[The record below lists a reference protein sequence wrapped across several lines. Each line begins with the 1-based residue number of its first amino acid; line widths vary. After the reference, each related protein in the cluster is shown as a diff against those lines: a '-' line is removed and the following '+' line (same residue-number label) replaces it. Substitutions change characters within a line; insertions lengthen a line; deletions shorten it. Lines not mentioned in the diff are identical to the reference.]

1 MDGNKDEVR
10 KEEAAVQSE
19 QKDADIKPNGT
30 ALFPFIVF
38 VGVYLGA
45 GIILQMQGVEMPFY
59 QFPAPLASIIGI
71 IVAFALLRGQF
82 SDKFN
87 TFIEGCGN
95 PDILIMCMIFLLA
108 GGFAVVCKAMGGI
121 DSTVN
126 LGLTYIPPQYLAAGV
141 FLISAFISTATG
153 TSVGCC
159 AAVGP
164 IAVAIAEKSGTPLGL
179 VLGCLVGGAMLGDNL
194 SIISDTTIAS
204 TRTQGCEMKD
214 KFKLNLWLAIVPA
227 VITFVLLVI
236 FGGSDEAVRSGEH
249 PYSLI
254 KILPYI
260 VVLVTAVAGVDVF
273 LVLVGGTVLAGIIGM
288 AYGDLT
294 FLSFMQAIYKGFSGM
309 FDIFLLSLL
318 TGGLAAMVSR
328 AGGIAFLLHSVEKFI
343 TGSKSAQIGI
353 SGLVSITDIALANN
367 TVSIIINGEMAK
379 KLCYRFKVDP
389 RRSAALLSTF
399 SSIFQGLIPYGAQML
414 IVTGFTA
421 GAVSP
426 LEVLPYTWF
435 LYLLAIS
442 AIMSIFVPFSDGF
455 IRKDPWNYEHE
466 TAQARLTLWQNK
478 YGHYPFTELKIPAR
492 RQGFLCPHLKCRK
505 DGALEVLFNKL
516 TNRFGLVNFY
526 QFFVCFIIYVVGTNG
541 NDISVR
547 RALIFNYKSIFLRI
561 QAGRNSVVRVYASQV
576 HIIERT
582 SDLSR
587 IELRNLQ
594 IFRVVDNVCNC
605 CIDSLAV
612 F

>member
-19 QKDADIKPNGT
+19 QKDAEIKPNGT

-71 IVAFALLRGQF
+71 IVAFALLRGKF

-214 KFKLNLWLAIVPA
+214 KFKLNLWLTIVPA

-466 TAQARLTLWQNK
+466 TAQSK
-478 YGHYPFTELKIPAR
+478 V
-492 RQGFLCPHLKCRK
+492 
-505 DGALEVLFNKL
+505 DALAK
-516 TNRFGLVNFY
+516 
-526 QFFVCFIIYVVGTNG
+526 
-541 NDISVR
+541 
-547 RALIFNYKSIFLRI
+547 
-561 QAGRNSVVRVYASQV
+561 
-576 HIIERT
+576 
-582 SDLSR
+582 
-587 IELRNLQ
+587 
-594 IFRVVDNVCNC
+594 
-605 CIDSLAV
+605 
-612 F
+612 

>member
-1 MDGNKDEVR
+1 MDGNQDEVR
-10 KEEAAVQSE
+10 KEAAVQTE
-19 QKDADIKPNGT
+19 QKDAEIKPNGT

-71 IVAFALLRGQF
+71 IVAFALLKGKF

-179 VLGCLVGGAMLGDNL
+179 VLGCLIGGAMLGDNL

-214 KFKLNLWLAIVPA
+214 KFKLNLWLTIVPA

-236 FGGSDEAVRSGEH
+236 FGGSDGAVSSGEH

-288 AYGDLT
+288 SYGDLT

-353 SGLVSITDIALANN
+353 SGLVCVTDIA
-367 TVSIIINGEMAK
+367 
-379 KLCYRFKVDP
+379 
-389 RRSAALLSTF
+389 
-399 SSIFQGLIPYGAQML
+399 
-414 IVTGFTA
+414 
-421 GAVSP
+421 
-426 LEVLPYTWF
+426 
-435 LYLLAIS
+435 
-442 AIMSIFVPFSDGF
+442 
-455 IRKDPWNYEHE
+455 
-466 TAQARLTLWQNK
+466 
-478 YGHYPFTELKIPAR
+478 
-492 RQGFLCPHLKCRK
+492 
-505 DGALEVLFNKL
+505 
-516 TNRFGLVNFY
+516 
-526 QFFVCFIIYVVGTNG
+526 
-541 NDISVR
+541 
-547 RALIFNYKSIFLRI
+547 
-561 QAGRNSVVRVYASQV
+561 
-576 HIIERT
+576 
-582 SDLSR
+582 
-587 IELRNLQ
+587 
-594 IFRVVDNVCNC
+594 
-605 CIDSLAV
+605 
-612 F
+612 